1 MKKFKFINNQSK
13 KEFLALPD
21 KIQKRFANDLNAIC
35 QNKEPFSKFKHLKE
49 SVGIGAVELIE
60 NGRPAYRTIYVAKF
74 ADTVFIL
81 HSFTKTTNEVD
92 KQAMDT
98 AKKRYKLMQKK
109 LNENISTLVYIS
121 LLIYS
126 AYKLINKVFKMTLEY
141 SNIFDAITEDK
152 AEASELQ
159 TRSDLMIVIRDIINA
174 KNWSQADA
182 AAQLG
187 LTQPRVSDLVNGRIE
202 KFSIDKLMTCLYRIG
217 FRFKPAFADN
227 QLTMAVEAVT
237 INK

>member
-1 MKKFKFINNQSK
+1 MS
-13 KEFLALPD
+13 D

-98 AKKRYKLMQKK
+98 AKKRYKLMQKEIK
-109 LNENISTLVYIS
+109 
-121 LLIYS
+121 
-126 AYKLINKVFKMTLEY
+126 
-141 SNIFDAITEDK
+141 
-152 AEASELQ
+152 
-159 TRSDLMIVIRDIINA
+159 
-174 KNWSQADA
+174 
-182 AAQLG
+182 
-187 LTQPRVSDLVNGRIE
+187 
-202 KFSIDKLMTCLYRIG
+202 
-217 FRFKPAFADN
+217 
-227 QLTMAVEAVT
+227 
-237 INK
+237 

>member
-1 MKKFKFINNQSK
+1 LKKFKFINTQSK

-81 HSFTKTTNEVD
+81 HSFTKTTNGVD

-98 AKKRYKLMQKK
+98 AKKRYKLMQ
-109 LNENISTLVYIS
+109 NEI
-121 LLIYS
+121 
-126 AYKLINKVFKMTLEY
+126 K
-141 SNIFDAITEDK
+141 
-152 AEASELQ
+152 
-159 TRSDLMIVIRDIINA
+159 
-174 KNWSQADA
+174 
-182 AAQLG
+182 
-187 LTQPRVSDLVNGRIE
+187 
-202 KFSIDKLMTCLYRIG
+202 
-217 FRFKPAFADN
+217 
-227 QLTMAVEAVT
+227 
-237 INK
+237 

>member
-1 MKKFKFINNQSK
+1 MYIQELKWQDIRKLKKFKFINTQSK

-81 HSFTKTTNEVD
+81 HSFTKTTNGVD

-98 AKKRYKLMQKK
+98 AKKRYKLMQ
-109 LNENISTLVYIS
+109 NEI
-121 LLIYS
+121 
-126 AYKLINKVFKMTLEY
+126 K
-141 SNIFDAITEDK
+141 
-152 AEASELQ
+152 
-159 TRSDLMIVIRDIINA
+159 
-174 KNWSQADA
+174 
-182 AAQLG
+182 
-187 LTQPRVSDLVNGRIE
+187 
-202 KFSIDKLMTCLYRIG
+202 
-217 FRFKPAFADN
+217 
-227 QLTMAVEAVT
+227 
-237 INK
+237 

>member
-1 MKKFKFINNQSK
+1 M
-13 KEFLALPD
+13 PD

-98 AKKRYKLMQKK
+98 ANKRYKLMQ
-109 LNENISTLVYIS
+109 NEI
-121 LLIYS
+121 
-126 AYKLINKVFKMTLEY
+126 K
-141 SNIFDAITEDK
+141 
-152 AEASELQ
+152 
-159 TRSDLMIVIRDIINA
+159 
-174 KNWSQADA
+174 
-182 AAQLG
+182 
-187 LTQPRVSDLVNGRIE
+187 
-202 KFSIDKLMTCLYRIG
+202 
-217 FRFKPAFADN
+217 
-227 QLTMAVEAVT
+227 
-237 INK
+237 

>member
-60 NGRPAYRTIYVAKF
+60 NSRPAYRTIYVAKF

-81 HSFTKTTNEVD
+81 HSFTKTTNGVD

-98 AKKRYKLMQKK
+98 ARKRYKLMQ
-109 LNENISTLVYIS
+109 NE
-121 LLIYS
+121 
-126 AYKLINKVFKMTLEY
+126 
-141 SNIFDAITEDK
+141 
-152 AEASELQ
+152 
-159 TRSDLMIVIRDIINA
+159 
-174 KNWSQADA
+174 
-182 AAQLG
+182 
-187 LTQPRVSDLVNGRIE
+187 
-202 KFSIDKLMTCLYRIG
+202 
-217 FRFKPAFADN
+217 
-227 QLTMAVEAVT
+227 
-237 INK
+237 